1 MRKNWEIMVGDDK
14 RLLKVFPEP
23 PMVCYTRS
31 KNLREVVCKARLPP
45 ARIGRPA
52 EDGFKRCGRSKCRL
66 CPYTNLRPG
75 QVLKSVVI
83 SNTGEELMIKG
94 SMTCTSSNMLYLGTC
109 SKGDRTCPDRP
120 QYCGETGQSAEDR
133 FCGHRN
139 TVIQDCYE
147 NTTLPVGE
155 HFRGV

>member
-1 MRKNWEIMVGDDK
+1 
-14 RLLKVFPEP
+14 
-23 PMVCYTRS
+23 
-31 KNLREVVCKARLPP
+31 
-45 ARIGRPA
+45 
-52 EDGFKRCGRSKCRL
+52 
-66 CPYTNLRPG
+66 
-75 QVLKSVVI
+75 
-83 SNTGEELMIKG
+83 MIKG

-139 TVIQDCYE
+139 SVIHGCYE

-155 HFRGV
+155 HFRGVGHNSSNFVFTPVEKIISKNILSGKQEKSFG